1 MTTKK
6 YYEILGISET
16 ATDSEIK
23 KAYRREALHWHPDK
37 NQDRLEEANERFKL
51 ISEAYEVLKDPEQR
65 AIYNKFGD
73 EGFKERAS
81 GGASA
86 DYGSAGFHSFHFS
99 NPEDIFREFFGG
111 QDPFSAFFD
120 PFGGSGRRGSN
131 GRRSNDPFSSMFGN
145 SFFDDDDFFGGHG
158 NSGFSSFSS
167 TSFGGPGAS
176 TFSSFSSSSF
186 GGGMGGGNFVST
198 SQKTTVVNGKKTII
212 KETRD
217 GNGNTTVEKTTIEPD
232 GRRIQETIVN
242 GKQQSLITDN
252 TNGGH
257 GERLRLEDQ
266 HIQHGQQSQQSPH
279 SEHSSHHIFGHRS
292 HRNSASNAAP
302 STTTTS
308 TTHTTTSTSNKATTG
323 SGSPKDKSKKF
334 GFHHF
339 F

>member
-23 KAYRREALHWHPDK
+23 KAYRREALRWHPDK

-65 AIYNKFGD
+65 SIYNKYGD
-73 EGFKERAS
+73 EGFKERTS
-81 GGASA
+81 GGAGG
-86 DYGSAGFHSFHFS
+86 DYGNAGFHSFHFS

-111 QDPFSAFFD
+111 QDPFAAFFGD
-120 PFGGSGRRGSN
+120 PFSRSSRRGSN
-131 GRRSNDPFSSMFGN
+131 SRKSNDPFSSFSMFGN
-145 SFFDDDDFFGGHG
+145 SFFDDDDDFFGSRG

-167 TSFGGPGAS
+167 FGGPGTS
-176 TFSSFSSSSF
+176 TFTSFSSSSF

-217 GNGNTTVEKTTIEPD
+217 GQGNTTVEKTTIEPD

-252 TNGGH
+252 ANGG
-257 GERLRLEDQ
+257 GERLRLEDHHNQ
-266 HIQHGQQSQQSPH
+266 H
-279 SEHSSHHIFGHRS
+279 SHHSYGQRS
-292 HRNSASNAAP
+292 HHNSNNNIH
-302 STTTTS
+302 TTTTTTTT
-308 TTHTTTSTSNKATTG
+308 TTHTSKNMPD
-323 SGSPKDKSKKF
+323 SPKDKSKKKF

>member
-16 ATDSEIK
+16 ASDSEIK

-65 AIYNKFGD
+65 AIYNKYGD
-73 EGFKERAS
+73 EGFKERTS
-81 GGASA
+81 GAGG
-86 DYGSAGFHSFHFS
+86 DYGNAGFHTFHFS

-111 QDPFSAFFD
+111 QDPFAAFFD
-120 PFGGSGRRGSN
+120 PFGGSGNRRGSN
-131 GRRSNDPFSSMFGN
+131 TRRSNNPFGGMFGN
-145 SFFDDDDFFGGHG
+145 SFFDDDDFFGGGMGG

-167 TSFGGPGAS
+167 TSFGGPGTS

-198 SQKTTVVNGKKTII
+198 SQKTTIVNGKKTII

-217 GNGNTTVEKTTIEPD
+217 GQGNTTVEKTTIEPD
-232 GRRIQETIVN
+232 GRRTQETIVN

-252 TNGGH
+252 AHGGT
-257 GERLRLEDQ
+257 GERLRIEDQ
-266 HIQHGQQSQQSPH
+266 HVHNHGHH
-279 SEHSSHHIFGHRS
+279 SHS
-292 HRNSASNAAP
+292 HRGSA
-302 STTTTS
+302 TTTS
-308 TTHTTTSTSNKATTG
+308 KSPVGSTVDAKS
-323 SGSPKDKSKKF
+323 SSPKEKSKKKF

>member
-16 ATDSEIK
+16 ATDAEIK
-23 KAYRREALHWHPDK
+23 KAYRKEALRWHPDK

-65 AIYNKFGD
+65 EIYNKYGD
-73 EGFKERAS
+73 EGYKDRMN
-81 GGASA
+81 GGGA
-86 DYGSAGFHSFHFS
+86 DYGSGNFHSFHFS

-111 QDPFSAFFD
+111 QDPFAAFFGGD
-120 PFGGSGRRGSN
+120 PFGGSSRRGSN
-131 GRRSNDPFSSMFGN
+131 SRRNDPFGGGFFGS

-167 TSFGGPGAS
+167 SSFGGPGAS

-198 SQKTTVVNGKKTII
+198 SQRTTVVNGKKTII

-232 GRRIQETIVN
+232 GRRTQETIVN

-252 TNGGH
+252 ANGGS
-257 GERLRLEDQ
+257 GERLKLED
-266 HIQHGQQSQQSPH
+266 HHNSGGSRGRRGSSGH
-279 SEHSSHHIFGHRS
+279 TSTSHHSSS
-292 HRNSASNAAP
+292 S
-302 STTTTS
+302 TTTS
-308 TTHTTTSTSNKATTG
+308 TKSHG
-323 SGSPKDKSKKF
+323 SSSSPKDKKKF